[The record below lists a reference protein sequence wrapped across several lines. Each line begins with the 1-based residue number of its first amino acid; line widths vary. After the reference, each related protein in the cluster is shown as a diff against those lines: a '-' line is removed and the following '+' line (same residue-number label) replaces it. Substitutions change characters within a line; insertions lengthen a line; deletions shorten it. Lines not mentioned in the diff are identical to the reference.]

1 MAENA
6 PNPPQSSISQIPVSQ
21 KDAVATSAA
30 KPRVLVA
37 DDSKLVRK
45 TATKILS
52 TNFDL
57 VLAEDGEEAWKILS
71 NDPAIQVVFTDL
83 GMPNLDGYGLIQR
96 IRAADDEQVRDLPI
110 IVITGAAEEESVRKR
125 VFEIGA
131 TDFVSKP
138 FKSTE
143 IIARAEAHAT
153 YRNDKANLQKNVD
166 IDLLTGTLNKKG
178 ILEKLEKD
186 ISFVNRH
193 KQNLALIIFELDNFT
208 YIAEK
213 IKQQGTEKIIKH
225 VALLLGKAIR
235 KEDSFGR
242 YEFAKFVTILPM
254 AKTEGVIQ
262 LSKRLCEHIK
272 SFKLNAG
279 GEAIALTM
287 SVGIA
292 AITKGVDADSKAL
305 MQTAEQALANAN
317 AVGPG
322 EVQILKLESKRAQTI
337 TVDVSIDNFL
347 EAIAQKKSDFSQE
360 ELQAAVKKLAPLVAL
375 MSDKQKQQL
384 LK

>member
-1 MAENA
+1 MAA
-6 PNPPQSSISQIPVSQ
+6 TADSVPTPNQP
-21 KDAVATSAA
+21 
-30 KPRVLVA
+30 KPRVLVT

-45 TATKILS
+45 TATKILADK
-52 TNFDL
+52 FDL
-57 VLAEDGEEAWKILS
+57 VLAEDGEQAWTILTS
-71 NDPAIQVVFTDL
+71 DKNIQVVFTDL

-96 IRAADDEQVRDLPI
+96 IRSADDETVRDLPV

-153 YRNDKANLQKNVD
+153 YRNDKASLKGNVD
-166 IDLLTGTLNKKG
+166 IDLLTGTLNQKG
-178 ILEKLEKD
+178 LLEKLEKD
-186 ISFVNRH
+186 VSFINRH
-193 KQNLALIIFELDNFT
+193 KQNLALIIFELDNFKFV
-208 YIAEK
+208 AEK
-213 IKQQGTEKIIKH
+213 IKQQGAEKIIKH
-225 VALLLGKAIR
+225 VAQLLGKAIR

-262 LSKRLCEHIK
+262 LSKRLCEHVK
-272 SFKLNAG
+272 SFKLNVG
-279 GEAIALTM
+279 GEKIALSM

-292 AITKGVDADSKAL
+292 AVTKGDEASSKAL
-305 MQTAEQALANAN
+305 MQTAERALSNAN

-322 EVQILKLESKRAQTI
+322 EVQILKLESKQASKKI
-337 TVDVSIDNFL
+337 KLDVSIDALL
-347 EAIAQKKSDFSQE
+347 ESIAQAKTEITQE
-360 ELQAAVKKLAPLVAL
+360 ELQAAIIKLAPLVKIL
-375 MSDKQKQQL
+375 SKEQKQRL